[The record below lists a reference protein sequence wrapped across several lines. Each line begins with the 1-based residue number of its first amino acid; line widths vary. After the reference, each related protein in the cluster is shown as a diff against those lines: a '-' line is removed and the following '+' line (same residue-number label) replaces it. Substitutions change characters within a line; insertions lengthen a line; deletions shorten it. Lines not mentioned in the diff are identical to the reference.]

1 MASGARLTHCMQTAC
16 QPASQSNAGRAHQLG
31 LHLHWRA
38 PSLIQAH
45 LPRAAAKH
53 AARSY
58 RSPLPAA
65 GVPDQYC
72 VTATAHTGRA
82 AQGVRTSRQATP
94 KPQRALPRRRA
105 QVPHLPHQL
114 PPAARL
120 HDAGAGDGAAGQRA
134 PAPRHAG
141 HAGPRH
147 RGRGRVQGAAARL
160 PGAWDVGNRAARA
173 GDAPPPACRRRSPVL
188 SPATCA
194 CLLLPGSSAPRPW
207 HARPS
212 GHTCRAAPQH
222 GGCACLQ
229 GTRLA
234 RAAQTGE
241 SGLELG

>member
-1 MASGARLTHCMQTAC
+1 LASGARLTHCMQTAC

-160 PGAWDVGNRAARA
+160 PGAWNACGRAARA
-173 GDAPPPACRRRSPVL
+173 PATRLCPPAGAGRRSCRRRPVHACSCQEARPTAPGAL
-188 SPATCA
+188 GPPATRA
-194 CLLLPGSSAPRPW
+194 GLRRSMAAALPYQARVW
-207 HARPS
+207 HAQLKQAS
-212 GHTCRAAPQH
+212 Q
-222 GGCACLQ
+222 
-229 GTRLA
+229 
-234 RAAQTGE
+234 
-241 SGLELG
+241 S